1 MAPGKVD
8 LVRAGIIRHAGMK
21 ISAPSK
27 GADLPGSITRATR
40 GSGSQNLSTT
50 CKGSSSSTGS
60 HLSSSNLAT
69 LAPGSAAKTQ
79 QSRAEGKSHRQL
91 LLATRRST
99 IPAIGKEMLQDHSP
113 QSLWRVAGI
122 VKIHIR
128 VVGNS
133 I

>member
-1 MAPGKVD
+1 MKPRLPTLSGDRGAWKSRSCAGRD
-8 LVRAGIIRHAGMK
+8 MLVMK

-69 LAPGSAAKTQ
+69 LARGSAAKTQ
-79 QSRAEGKSHRQL
+79 QSRAEGKSYRQL
-91 LLATRRST
+91 LLAT
-99 IPAIGKEMLQDHSP
+99 P
-113 QSLWRVAGI
+113 
-122 VKIHIR
+122 
-128 VVGNS
+128 
-133 I
+133 